1 MTDRFNSP
9 AVYCH
14 NDLLSGNLMLN
25 EDTGNLSCIALQNLI
40 NYVSLHMDVFEESL
54 GCISDC

>member
-1 MTDRFNSP
+1 MTDRFNAP
-9 AVYCH
+9 VVYCH

-40 NYVSLHMDVFEESL
+40 NYVSLHVDVFGESL
-54 GCISDC
+54 GCI